1 MRPTSTS
8 DHCLSIY
15 NSIVYV
21 LQMSWILL
29 LYALPTGKGPLR
41 VALWRQLRR
50 HGCLALN
57 TSAYILPDKPSCHER
72 FQWLAKQI
80 LDGGGEATVSKV
92 LLIEGLDD
100 QEIQRRFN
108 AQRNAEYIE
117 LLKKASALGKRKEA
131 PARFLRKFERLK
143 HLAQQVREIDYF
155 GASKGQDL
163 DHVLRQLEEELKGNS
178 RKNAP
183 PALEAK
189 HYLKRVWITR
199 PNPEIDRCASAWLI
213 KKFIDPKATFQ
224 FAAQKPRRGTAVTY
238 DMLEADFTHQ
248 GDSCTFETLCLQFA
262 INDPIVL
269 QIAEMVHDA
278 DLEDDKF
285 DQKEVVG
292 IDLMLKGLTQMGKS
306 SDEILSAGIAA
317 IEALFRALKS
327 RRS

>member
-1 MRPTSTS
+1 MA
-8 DHCLSIY
+8 
-15 NSIVYV
+15 VA
-21 LQMSWILL
+21 WILL

-57 TSAYILPDKPSCHER
+57 TSAYILPDKPTCHER
-72 FQWLAKQI
+72 LQWMAKKI

-143 HLAQQVREIDYF
+143 HVAQQVREIDYF
-155 GASKGQDL
+155 DASKGQDL
-163 DHVLRQLEEELKGNS
+163 DHVLRQLEEELKGDS

-189 HYLKRVWITR
+189 HYLKKVWITR

-248 GDSCTFETLCLQFA
+248 GDSCTFETLCLQFG

-285 DQKEVVG
+285 DQKEAVG
-292 IDLMLKGLTQMGKS
+292 IDLMLKGLAQMGKS
-306 SDEILSAGIAA
+306 SNEILSAGIAA
-317 IEALFRALKS
+317 IEALFCALKS
-327 RRS
+327 RHS

>member
-1 MRPTSTS
+1 MY
-8 DHCLSIY
+8 I
-15 NSIVYV
+15 
-21 LQMSWILL
+21 QMNWILL

-50 HGCLALN
+50 YGCLALN
-57 TSAYILPDKPSCHER
+57 TSAYILPDRPSCHER
-72 FQWLAKQI
+72 LQWLAKQI
-80 LDGGGEATVSKV
+80 LDGGGEATVSRV

-108 AQRNAEYIE
+108 VQRNAEYIG

-131 PARFLRKFERLK
+131 SARFLRKFERLK

-163 DHVLRQLEEELKGNS
+163 DHVLRQLQEGLKGNS

-189 HYLKRVWITR
+189 QYLKRVWITR

-213 KKFIDPKATFQ
+213 KKFIDTKATFQ

-262 INDPIVL
+262 INDPVVL

-285 DQKEVVG
+285 DQKEAVG
-292 IDLMLKGLTQMGKS
+292 IDLMLKGLAQMGKS
-306 SDEILSAGIAA
+306 NDEILSAGIAA

-327 RRS
+327 RQS

>member
-1 MRPTSTS
+1 M
-8 DHCLSIY
+8 H
-15 NSIVYV
+15 
-21 LQMSWILL
+21 WILL

-50 HGCLALN
+50 YGCLALN
-57 TSAYILPDKPSCHER
+57 TSAYILPDRPSCHER
-72 FQWLAKQI
+72 LQWLAKQI
-80 LDGGGEATVSKV
+80 LDGGGEATVSRV

-108 AQRNAEYIE
+108 VQRNAEYIG

-131 PARFLRKFERLK
+131 SARFLRKFERLK

-163 DHVLRQLEEELKGNS
+163 DRVLRQLEEELKGNS

-189 HYLKRVWITR
+189 RYLKRVWITR

-224 FAAQKPRRGTAVTY
+224 FVAQKPRRGTAVTY
-238 DMLEADFTHQ
+238 DMLEADFTHE
-248 GDSCTFETLCLQFA
+248 GDSCTFETLCRQFA
-262 INDPIVL
+262 INDPIVR

-285 DQKEVVG
+285 DQKEAVG
-292 IDLMLKGLTQMGKS
+292 IDLMLKGLAQMGKS

-327 RRS
+327 RQS

>member
-1 MRPTSTS
+1 M
-8 DHCLSIY
+8 
-15 NSIVYV
+15 
-21 LQMSWILL
+21 QWILL

-108 AQRNAEYIE
+108 VQRNAEYIG

-131 PARFLRKFERLK
+131 PAHSLRKFERLK

-199 PNPEIDRCASAWLI
+199 PNPEIDRCASGWLI

-285 DQKEVVG
+285 DQKEAVG
-292 IDLMLKGLTQMGKS
+292 IDLMLKGLAQMGKS

-327 RRS
+327 RQS